1 MKYVTAFFMAWG
13 NFFAIPC
20 PLKRWDSKYTSL
32 MLGFLPAIGWLIG
45 LVWALVYFLLMYLG
59 FSFFA
64 GAFIVAL
71 LPFVLSGF
79 MHMDGFMDVCDAIL
93 SRRSLEERQRILKD
107 STTGA
112 FAVVCAIFLILGYF
126 CFLASALSSSVID
139 FANMILIVV
148 LSRSVAG
155 LMVLNCKPMKTSQY
169 VAMQD
174 AEPEVNDK
182 ENTDSQEDGNATEL
196 DYAHVTDEERTEML
210 DEIFGE
216 KVADTDESSET
227 ETALTTTDPV
237 PAEEPKSTKKQGTIL
252 LVALMLLIFVFEMFM
267 STNIARTLIV
277 SLFTAAGAL
286 LAILGAKKNLG
297 GMSGDIAGYGIM
309 FGELIG
315 VFALAIF

>member
-20 PLKRWDSKYTSL
+20 PLKRWDSKHTSL

-45 LVWALVYFLLMYLG
+45 LVWALLYYLLMRLG
-59 FSFFA
+59 FSFFGGA
-64 GAFIVAL
+64 VIVAFI
-71 LPFVLSGF
+71 PFALSGF

-93 SRRSLEERQRILKD
+93 SRRGLEERQRILKD

-174 AEPEVNDK
+174 AEPEVND
-182 ENTDSQEDGNATEL
+182 
-196 DYAHVTDEERTEML
+196 EEKT
-210 DEIFGE
+210 
-216 KVADTDESSET
+216 
-227 ETALTTTDPV
+227 
-237 PAEEPKSTKKQGTIL
+237 EPKSTKKQGTIL
-252 LVALMLLIFVFEMFM
+252 LVALMLLILIFELFM
-267 STNIARTLIV
+267 STNIAKTLVV
-277 SLFTAAGAL
+277 SLFTAVGAF
-286 LAILGAKKNLG
+286 LAILGAKKNLD

>member
-20 PLKRWDSKYTSL
+20 PLKRWNSKYTSL
-32 MLGFLPAIGWLIG
+32 MLGFLPAIGLLIG
-45 LVWALVYFLLMYLG
+45 IVWALVYYLLMRAG

-93 SRRSLEERQRILKD
+93 SRRNLEERQRILKD

-155 LMVLNCKPMKTSQY
+155 LMVLNSKPMKTSQY

-174 AEPEVNDK
+174 AEPEKNMVA
-182 ENTDSQEDGNATEL
+182 GAAAEL
-196 DYAHVTDEERTEML
+196 PAEEPPAEEL
-210 DEIFGE
+210 PAEE
-216 KVADTDESSET
+216 PLAEEPLA
-227 ETALTTTDPV
+227 EEPPV
-237 PAEEPKSTKKQGTIL
+237 EEPKSTKKQGTIL
-252 LVALMLLIFVFEMFM
+252 LVALMLLICVFELFM
-267 STNIARTLIV
+267 STNIVRTAIV

-286 LAILGAKKNLG
+286 LTILGAKKNLA

>member
-45 LVWALVYFLLMYLG
+45 LVWALLYYLLMRLG
-59 FSFFA
+59 FSFFG
-64 GAFIVAL
+64 GAFIVAFI
-71 LPFVLSGF
+71 PFALSGF

-112 FAVVCAIFLILGYF
+112 FAVVCAILLILGYF

-174 AEPEVNDK
+174 AEPEANDK
-182 ENTDSQEDGNATEL
+182 ENADAQDDGNATEL
-196 DYAHVTDEERTEML
+196 DYAHVTDEEKT
-210 DEIFGE
+210 
-216 KVADTDESSET
+216 
-227 ETALTTTDPV
+227 
-237 PAEEPKSTKKQGTIL
+237 EPKSTKKQGTIL

-267 STNIARTLIV
+267 STNIARTLVV
-277 SLFTAAGAL
+277 SLFTAVGAL

>member
-1 MKYVTAFFMAWG
+1 MKSVTAFFMAWG

-20 PLKRWDSKYTSL
+20 PLKRWDSKHTSL

-174 AEPEVNDK
+174 TAPEIDGK
-182 ENTDSQEDGNATEL
+182 ENADPQDDGNAIEY
-196 DYAHVTDEERTEML
+196 DYTNVSEEEKTEML
-210 DEIFGE
+210 DEIFGQ
-216 KVADTDESSET
+216 KVAGAEAE
-227 ETALTTTDPV
+227 LPV
-237 PAEEPKSTKKQGTIL
+237 EQPPAEEPKSTKKQGTIL
-252 LVALMLLIFVFEMFM
+252 LVALMILIC
-267 STNIARTLIV
+267 I
-277 SLFTAAGAL
+277 
-286 LAILGAKKNLG
+286 
-297 GMSGDIAGYGIM
+297 
-309 FGELIG
+309 
-315 VFALAIF
+315 FAL

>member
-45 LVWALVYFLLMYLG
+45 LVWALLYYLLMRLG
-59 FSFFA
+59 FSFFG
-64 GAFIVAL
+64 GAFIVAFI
-71 LPFVLSGF
+71 PFALSGF

-169 VAMQD
+169 IAMQD

-196 DYAHVTDEERTEML
+196 DYAHVTDEEKT
-210 DEIFGE
+210 
-216 KVADTDESSET
+216 
-227 ETALTTTDPV
+227 
-237 PAEEPKSTKKQGTIL
+237 EPKSTKKQGTIL
-252 LVALMLLIFVFEMFM
+252 LVALMLLIFVFELFM
-267 STNIARTLIV
+267 STNIARTLVV
-277 SLFTAAGAL
+277 SLFTAAGAF